1 MVKLVRKNFLVIGV
15 FLIVIGGLLL
25 VCASAGIASE
35 KPILLRYAGTMPI
48 GHVITRGMEKWA
60 PLIEKRSG
68 GRVMIERYP
77 AGQLFKTDDFPR
89 VIPSGEIEL
98 AQIVADTVGG
108 LVKTTEVMNFGMVF
122 NSWEQA
128 MKTMYEGWDIFQADF
143 EKSNMHLIFLMP
155 YGMTVMPMT
164 RNKQIKRLEDM
175 KGLLI
180 RGMAGRPGR
189 ALELCGATPVYISSR
204 EVFTAMQLGTIDG
217 AMSGWSTYHRRGW
230 YEVGKYI
237 IDIPYSFT
245 VFMTAANLDA
255 WRKLPKDIQDIMVK
269 TGREVAESMVEN
281 AKKDD
286 KLCREKIIKAGVK
299 IYTPPPEEVARW
311 KKRVFP
317 MWNEWAAEDPKH
329 AQLLKLA
336 TQAR

>member
-1 MVKLVRKNFLVIGV
+1 MFTLDRRYFLFIGV
-15 FLIVIGGLLL
+15 VLIVFGVLLL
-25 VCASAGIASE
+25 GWTPAGITAE
-35 KPILLRYAGTMPI
+35 KPILLRYAGTMPV

-60 PLIEKRSG
+60 SLVEKECG
-68 GRVMIERYP
+68 GRIKIEQYP
-77 AGQLFKTDDFPR
+77 AGQLYKTDDFPR
-89 VIPSGEIEL
+89 AIPSGEIEL

-128 MKTMYEGWDIFQADF
+128 IKTMYEGWDIFQADF
-143 EKSNMHLIFLMP
+143 QKSNMHLLFLMP

-164 RNKQIKRLEDM
+164 RNKQIKTLEDM
-175 KGLLI
+175 KGLMI

-217 AMSGWSTYHRRGW
+217 AMSGWSTYFRRGW
-230 YEVGKYI
+230 HEVGKYI

-255 WRKLPKDIQDIMVK
+255 WRKLPKDIQEIMVK
-269 TGREVAESMVEN
+269 TGREVAESMLED

-286 KLCREKIIKAGVK
+286 KVCREKLIQAGVK
-299 IYTPPPEEVARW
+299 IHTPPPEEIARW
-311 KKRVFP
+311 KERVLP

-336 TQAR
+336 TKER